1 MVYARIETSYL
12 LKFAKEE
19 PANMNL
25 FRMVTSKPSFE
36 PRNVSGGIVRYPI
49 DDLNNDSVDILVSNV
64 IKYRV
69 GRDPQLAQNVLCM
82 TENTISNFCNKK
94 HKKLFLRRLR
104 EPRVKSSTFPTLRT
118 LWGSEAN
125 KNANTVCEIKTAYF
139 GSLEIAPDLEVQEKK
154 TR

>member
-1 MVYARIETSYL
+1 VVYARIETSYL

-19 PANMNL
+19 PANMSL

-36 PRNVSGGIVRYPI
+36 PKNVSGGIVRYPI
-49 DDLNNDSVDILVSNV
+49 DDLNNDSVNTLVSDV

-69 GRDPQLAQNVLCM
+69 GRDPQIAKNVLCM
-82 TENTISNFCNKK
+82 AESTISEFRDNTHRKE
-94 HKKLFLRRLR
+94 FLRILR

-118 LWGSEAN
+118 LWRSEAN

-139 GSLEIAPDLEVQEKK
+139 GSLETAIDLEVQEKK